1 MNLGHDLRTGMDE
14 AMTYRRDEIQDEFE
28 GQLPQALTEDLRGLF
43 GNGPAVPP
51 ERNQRIL
58 AAAHAQILGRNRSR
72 LLRRWGGA
80 AAAVAAVALVAVML
94 LPKWERA
101 SHQVVQQWSVV
112 PTSPASVAD
121 ARDVN
126 TDGNVNILDA
136 YLLARR
142 VERAESLD
150 RAMDFNA
157 DGTVDR
163 TDADVLAAASVEMK
177 GGELR

>member
-1 MNLGHDLRTGMDE
+1 MNLAQHLRTGRDE

-28 GQLPQALTEDLRGLF
+28 NQVRPGLVDDLRGSF

-51 ERNQRIL
+51 ERNRRII
-58 AAAHAQILGRNRSR
+58 AAAHAQILGRSRSR

-80 AAAVAAVALVAVML
+80 AAAVAAVVLVAVML
-94 LPKWERA
+94 LPRWERA
-101 SHQVVQQWSVV
+101 SYRVVQQRAVV
-112 PTSPASVAD
+112 PVAPATVAD

-136 YLLARR
+136 YLLAKR
-142 VERAESLD
+142 VERMESLD

-163 TDADVLAAASVEMK
+163 GDADVLAAASVQLK
-177 GGELR
+177 GGGVR

>member
-1 MNLGHDLRTGMDE
+1 
-14 AMTYRRDEIQDEFE
+14 MTYRPDEIQDEFE
-28 GQLPQALTEDLRGLF
+28 GQLPQGLTEDLRGLF
-43 GNGPAVPP
+43 GAGPGVPP
-51 ERNQRIL
+51 ERNRTIL
-58 AAAHAQILGRNRSR
+58 AAARAQILGRNRSR

-80 AAAVAAVALVAVML
+80 AAVAAVVLVAVVL
-94 LPKWERA
+94 LPKGDRA
-101 SHQVVQQWSVV
+101 SYRVVQQRTVV
-112 PTSPASVAD
+112 PVAPASVAD

-142 VERAESLD
+142 VERMESLD

-163 TDADVLAAASVEMK
+163 GDADVLAAASVQLK